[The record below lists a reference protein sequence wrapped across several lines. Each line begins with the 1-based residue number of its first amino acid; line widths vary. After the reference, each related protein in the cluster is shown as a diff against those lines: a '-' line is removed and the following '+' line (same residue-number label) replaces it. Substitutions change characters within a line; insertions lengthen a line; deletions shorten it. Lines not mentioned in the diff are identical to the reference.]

1 MNTQSTIEKMKQLKL
16 FGMSEIY
23 HRSLTEHLFTS
34 HTTDEFL
41 AFLVDTEWDR
51 RENRK
56 IENLHKSAGFKFHAE
71 ASNMD
76 YTTQRNLDKTVFE
89 RLLTLQFIKQR
100 ENLIITG
107 PSGIGK
113 SFLAQAIGQS
123 AVKNLFKT
131 SYFNT
136 GKLNEEIKLS
146 KIQGHYIKFL
156 KKIQHCDLLIME
168 DFGLHTLDNHT
179 RQALFDIVEERH
191 DRRSTIITSQFP
203 VKTWHEIIGESTI
216 ADAILDRLVFNSHR
230 IELNGDS
237 MRKKKKLK
245 G

>member
-23 HRSLTEHLFTS
+23 HHSLTEHLFTS
-34 HTTDEFL
+34 HTTDELL
-41 AFLVDTEWDR
+41 ALLVDTEWDR

>member
-34 HTTDEFL
+34 HTSDE
-41 AFLVDTEWDR
+41 
-51 RENRK
+51 
-56 IENLHKSAGFKFHAE
+56 SAGFKVHAE

-245 G
+245 GRNKLLFLLI

>member
-34 HTTDEFL
+34 HTTDELL
-41 AFLVDTEWDR
+41 ALLVDTEWDR

-203 VKTWHEIIGESTI
+203 VKIWHEIIGESTI

-237 MRKKKKLK
+237 MNKKLK

>member
-1 MNTQSTIEKMKQLKL
+1 
-16 FGMSEIY
+16 
-23 HRSLTEHLFTS
+23 
-34 HTTDEFL
+34 
-41 AFLVDTEWDR
+41 
-51 RENRK
+51 
-56 IENLHKSAGFKFHAE
+56 
-71 ASNMD
+71 MD

-131 SYFNT
+131 IYFNT

>member
-34 HTTDEFL
+34 HTTDELL
-41 AFLVDTEWDR
+41 ALLVDTEWDR

-156 KKIQHCDLLIME
+156 KKIQQCDLLIME

-203 VKTWHEIIGESTI
+203 VKIWHEIIGESTI

>member
-41 AFLVDTEWDR
+41 ALLVDTEWDR

-56 IENLHKSAGFKFHAE
+56 IENLRKSAGFKFHAE

-123 AVKNLFKT
+123 AVKNHYKT

>member
-23 HRSLTEHLFTS
+23 QRSLTEHLFTS
-34 HTTDEFL
+34 HTTDELL
-41 AFLVDTEWDR
+41 ALLVDTEWDR

>member
-1 MNTQSTIEKMKQLKL
+1 MNTQNTIEKMKQLKL

-23 HRSLTEHLFTS
+23 HRSLNERLFTEYS
-34 HTTDEFL
+34 TDEFL

-71 ASNMD
+71 ATNVD
-76 YTTQRNLDKTVFE
+76 YSTHRNLDKTVFE
-89 RLLTLQFIKQR
+89 RLLSLQFIKQG

-123 AVKNLFKT
+123 AVRNLIKT

-136 GKLNEEIKLS
+136 GKLHEEIKLS
-146 KIQGHYIKFL
+146 KIQGNYIKLL
-156 KKIQHCDLLIME
+156 KKIQHCDLLIIE

-179 RQALFDIVEERH
+179 RQALFDIVEGRH
-191 DRRSTIITSQFP
+191 DNHSTIITSQFP
-203 VKTWHEIIGESTI
+203 VKAWHEIIGESTI

-230 IELNGDS
+230 LELTGDS

>member
-41 AFLVDTEWDR
+41 ALLVDTEWDR

-136 GKLNEEIKLS
+136 
-146 KIQGHYIKFL
+146 
-156 KKIQHCDLLIME
+156 IQHCDLLIME

>member
-23 HRSLTEHLFTS
+23 HRSLTEQLFTS
-34 HTTDEFL
+34 HTTDELL
-41 AFLVDTEWDR
+41 ALLVDTEWDR

-100 ENLIITG
+100 EKLIITG

-113 SFLAQAIGQS
+113 SFLAQAIEQS

-131 SYFNT
+131 TNFNT

-146 KIQGHYIKFL
+146 
-156 KKIQHCDLLIME
+156 KIQHCDLLIME

-237 MRKKKKLK
+237 MNKKLK

>member
-41 AFLVDTEWDR
+41 ALLVDTEWDR

-76 YTTQRNLDKTVFE
+76 YTTQRNLDKTVVE

>member
-34 HTTDEFL
+34 HTTDELL
-41 AFLVDTEWDR
+41 ALLVDTEWDR

-123 AVKNLFKT
+123 AVKNLFKN

>member
-34 HTTDEFL
+34 HTTDELL
-41 AFLVDTEWDR
+41 ALLVDTEWDR

-168 DFGLHTLDNHT
+168 DFGLHTLDNYT

>member
-1 MNTQSTIEKMKQLKL
+1 MNTQSTIEKMKQLNL

-34 HTTDEFL
+34 HTTDELL
-41 AFLVDTEWDR
+41 ALLVDTEWDR

-156 KKIQHCDLLIME
+156 KKIQQCDLLIME